1 MDISIFK
8 INENATVVSVSS
20 YTIKLKERTLFEGY
34 CSLQYAATSPW
45 ITEFQFR
52 LSNDGTHYTKSYNMY
67 VYQSQCQTLINET
80 RNISFNLQVIRINF
94 IVFAFIFVFRMS
106 YDRKDLI

>member
-1 MDISIFK
+1 MSISTFK

-20 YTIKLKERTLFEGY
+20 YTVHLKERTLFEGY

-52 LSNDGTHYTKSYNMY
+52 LSNDGTHYTKSYNVY
-67 VYQSQCQTLINET
+67 VYQSQCQTFYNET
-80 RNISFNLQVIRINF
+80 GNISFNLQVIRTDF
-94 IVFAFIFVFRMS
+94 IVLAFIFVCVCHTTE
-106 YDRKDLI
+106 KT